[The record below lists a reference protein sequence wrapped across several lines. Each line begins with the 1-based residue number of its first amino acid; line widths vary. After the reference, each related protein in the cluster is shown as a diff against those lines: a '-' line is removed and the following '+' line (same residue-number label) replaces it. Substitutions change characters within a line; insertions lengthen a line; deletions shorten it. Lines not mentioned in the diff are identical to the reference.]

1 MLLIE
6 ANVISTVS
14 EEILLLTLLRMG
26 VIARLLLLII
36 RKLFLLVYS
45 IALSRAVIISRI
57 SLDRSLFMDHL

>member
-6 ANVISTVS
+6 ANLISTVS